1 MVGEIIAMRFVHVP
15 GESMDAWLD
24 QLAEEERFITSF
36 QNEIRLLWQHNSAV
50 RSLQRKREEKVSEAR
65 E

>member
-1 MVGEIIAMRFVHVP
+1 
-15 GESMDAWLD
+15 MDAWLD

-36 QNEIRLLWQHNSAV
+36 QNEIRLLLQHNSAV